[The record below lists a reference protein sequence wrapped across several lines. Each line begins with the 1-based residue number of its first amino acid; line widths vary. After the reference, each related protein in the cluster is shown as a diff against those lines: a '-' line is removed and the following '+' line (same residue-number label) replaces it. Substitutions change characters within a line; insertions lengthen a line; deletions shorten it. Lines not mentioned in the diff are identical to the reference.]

1 MADMDVESVELK
13 VSGVVVAYLEA
24 IAFMERRVGEIL
36 AGAAAE
42 TLWLLE
48 HPPLYTAG
56 SSAQPDELL
65 EPGRFPVFEAGRG
78 GRYTYHG
85 PGQRVGYVMVDLRK
99 RGNDV
104 RAFVGDLESWLI
116 ATLAKLGV
124 RGERRQ
130 GRVGIWV
137 DHGAHGGEKGG
148 ESKIA
153 AIGVRIRHWIT
164 YHGVSINVCVDLDHF
179 KGIVPCGISGHGVTS
194 LKDLGIGAAMKD
206 VDLALARSFE
216 EVFARPLR

>member
-1 MADMDVESVELK
+1 MGAQAMELK
-13 VSGVVVAYLEA
+13 VGAAPVAYPEA
-24 IAFMERRVGEIL
+24 VAFMERRVGEIR

-42 TLWLLE
+42 TLWLLT

-56 SSAQPDELL
+56 SSARPEELL
-65 EPGRFPVFEAGRG
+65 EPGRFPVFATGRG

-85 PGQRVGYVMVDLRK
+85 PGQRVGYVMVDLRH

-124 RGERRQ
+124 RGERRR

-137 DHGAHGGEKGG
+137 DHGAHGGGKGG

-153 AIGVRIRHWIT
+153 AIGVRVRHWIT
-164 YHGVSINVCVDLDHF
+164 YHGVSINVDVDLEHF

-194 LKDLGIGAAMKD
+194 LKDLGLGAAMED
-206 VDLALARSFE
+206 VDLALVSSFE
-216 EVFARPLR
+216 EVFTRKLR